1 MHANPVS
8 FTPSLA
14 LQVVTLIL
22 WAVGR
27 FFLYSSYFAIFG
39 ALFGF
44 TNFGKMVAIDNTFN
58 GLVGLL
64 QLPFTYWALHGLGG
78 NFTLINC
85 LQVPPFAFHITAS
98 NPYIDSTAN
107 GLLGRCKCVS
117 PIKPCVAWVATAHQG
132 ATDHP

>member
-1 MHANPVS
+1 MIAV
-8 FTPSLA
+8 
-14 LQVVTLIL
+14 QVVTLIL

-27 FFLYSSYFAIFG
+27 FMLYSSYFAIFG

-85 LQVPPFAFHITAS
+85 LQVCLSEHSGPCALCSSTVFNGSVKLRPIDLRGAFH
-98 NPYIDSTAN
+98 
-107 GLLGRCKCVS
+107 C
-117 PIKPCVAWVATAHQG
+117 
-132 ATDHP
+132 

>member
-1 MHANPVS
+1 M
-8 FTPSLA
+8 
-14 LQVVTLIL
+14 TLIL
-22 WAVGR
+22 WAIGR

-44 TNFGKMVAIDNTFN
+44 ANFGKMVAIDNTFN

-85 LQVPPFAFHITAS
+85 LQVNFCFPVS
-98 NPYIDSTAN
+98 NLSLRRT
-107 GLLGRCKCVS
+107 S
-117 PIKPCVAWVATAHQG
+117 
-132 ATDHP
+132 

>member
-1 MHANPVS
+1 M
-8 FTPSLA
+8 
-14 LQVVTLIL
+14 QVVTLIL

-27 FFLYSSYFAIFG
+27 FMLYSSYFAIFG

-85 LQVPPFAFHITAS
+85 LQVCFSEAFRSMWPMLQHCSQWQCQAE
-98 NPYIDSTAN
+98 A
-107 GLLGRCKCVS
+107 C
-117 PIKPCVAWVATAHQG
+117 
-132 ATDHP
+132 

>member
-1 MHANPVS
+1 MIAV
-8 FTPSLA
+8 
-14 LQVVTLIL
+14 QVVTLIL

-27 FFLYSSYFAIFG
+27 FMLYSSYFAIFG

-85 LQVPPFAFHITAS
+85 LQVCFSEAFWSMCPHAPPLFSMAV
-98 NPYIDSTAN
+98 ST
-107 GLLGRCKCVS
+107 
-117 PIKPCVAWVATAHQG
+117 
-132 ATDHP
+132 

>member
-1 MHANPVS
+1 V
-8 FTPSLA
+8 
-14 LQVVTLIL
+14 QVVTLIL

-27 FFLYSSYFAIFG
+27 FMLYSSYFAIFG

-85 LQVPPFAFHITAS
+85 LQVCFSEVFRSMCPMLQHKSKWQCQAEA
-98 NPYIDSTAN
+98 
-107 GLLGRCKCVS
+107 C
-117 PIKPCVAWVATAHQG
+117 
-132 ATDHP
+132 

>member
-1 MHANPVS
+1 M
-8 FTPSLA
+8 

-22 WAVGR
+22 WAIGR

-85 LQVPPFAFHITAS
+85 LQVRHVISHLQFGAAGACKAIRCPS
-98 NPYIDSTAN
+98 SVVR
-107 GLLGRCKCVS
+107 LLPGFLSFMLLLLLCL
-117 PIKPCVAWVATAHQG
+117 
-132 ATDHP
+132 

>member
-1 MHANPVS
+1 MRWQGPAFSPCLTHQEGLHVVAVVPGKHACFV
-8 FTPSLA
+8 
-14 LQVVTLIL
+14 QVVTLIL
-22 WAVGR
+22 WAIGR

-85 LQVPPFAFHITAS
+85 LQVMTTGS
-98 NPYIDSTAN
+98 
-107 GLLGRCKCVS
+107 
-117 PIKPCVAWVATAHQG
+117 
-132 ATDHP
+132 